1 MTPYGVVVTIV
12 LMFWLINCSHQTFIL
27 SLNYLNVG
35 ASYCTNV
42 VFCCYFKPFFYLFYT
57 LYYISTVHGLCLLLK

>member
-1 MTPYGVVVTIV
+1 MPYGVVVTIV

-27 SLNYLNVG
+27 SLYYLNVG

-42 VFCCYFKPFFYLFYT
+42 VLCCCFLNFFFLFYT
-57 LYYISTVHGLCLLLK
+57 LYYILTVHGLCLLLK